1 VNKKKGREATVDIK
15 ESKNAD
21 GLSIFI
27 TQVAVVSCA
36 LTQVPDKRLATQI
49 RQYVGLRRAV
59 NVDEWLDIRLKRGE
73 YERRR

>member
-1 VNKKKGREATVDIK
+1 MSASAPAGSVNKKKGREATVDIK

-36 LTQVPDKRLATQI
+36 LTQVLDKRLATQI

-59 NVDEWLDIRLKRGE
+59 NVDE
-73 YERRR
+73 